1 MESQAASAVGSNR
14 HRVGSVRLAACPNE
28 ARVLV
33 SQSMLTR
40 SWRCSLVL
48 TGILTTFL
56 FCGLAGQVVADSSQA
71 GGPPVGAKVA
81 QTVQLVID
89 YGDGIQKTFGRIPW
103 KEGMT
108 VKDMMDVAKSGG
120 HGIQY
125 QFTGSGDTTFLT
137 RIDDVKNE
145 GGGATARNW
154 VYSVDGKPADRSF
167 GVYKVNAGADV
178 VWKFDVY
185 RAPGKK

>member
-1 MESQAASAVGSNR
+1 
-14 HRVGSVRLAACPNE
+14 
-28 ARVLV
+28 
-33 SQSMLTR
+33 MLIR
-40 SWRCSLVL
+40 SWRYSLVL

-56 FCGLAGQVVADSSQA
+56 FCCLAQEGKADSSQA
-71 GGPPVGAKVA
+71 AAPPAAAKVA
-81 QTVQLVID
+81 QAVQLEID
-89 YGDGIQKTFGRIPW
+89 YGDGVQKTFGRIPW

-125 QFTGSGDTTFLT
+125 QFTGSGDTAFLT

-154 VYSVDGKPADRSF
+154 VYSVGGKPADRSF
-167 GVYKVNAGADV
+167 GVYKVKSGDDV
-178 VWKFDVY
+178 AWKFDVY
-185 RAPGKK
+185 RPPGKK